1 LRKKI
6 KLIEGGA
13 KDTKPA
19 AFRGDLRLL
28 SCLSSVIQDHR
39 TRGNPKDARSSDAT
53 SRRNPFLGELK
64 NTVDASGKMLVDRIQ
79 CGMNFSIV
87 VFINAIETGFSR

>member
-1 LRKKI
+1 M
-6 KLIEGGA
+6 
-13 KDTKPA
+13 
-19 AFRGDLRLL
+19 
-28 SCLSSVIQDHR
+28 HR
-39 TRGNPKDARSSDAT
+39 CSDAT
-53 SRRNPFLGELK
+53 SRQNPCLEGELK